1 MIKRHKH
8 VIFFI
13 LIISSIFGY
22 KAKLN
27 YVKGMQLKNLTEITD
42 EKLKYNILNVNK
54 YNQECI
60 VVSNLPKYKLVQSN
74 IEPNSEKQGET
85 DSNKKNSVENID
97 ENQLKS
103 EVERIYN
110 ARSAAFVSGDVSSLK
125 ELFDTSQRY
134 GKWALEHEIKRV
146 KYLNDWSN
154 ERNITFGKVASSVR
168 IKKVYPRGNIIKMAL
183 QESYKFD
190 YVYNNDDN
198 SPINSFG
205 VGIRHTTSLIKKND
219 KWVIYNDWYT
229 DCFEDALRGYSNVAD
244 SILRML
250 PNIHD
255 SNNGHEALSY
265 SKPFYNREKA
275 VAYADKYCG
284 AAWGSS
290 NNFKYNK
297 KYSDYNGIGGDCSN
311 FASQVLG
318 DKEGGGMP
326 IGGSWTP
333 GSRAWSNADG
343 LKNYLVGSGR
353 GSIISVGTFKD
364 LTKFSERLP
373 SGAVG
378 KLQIGDLVA
387 YEKGRGNVDHFAVVT
402 GFDSHGYPL
411 VNSHTTDRYHVPWD
425 LGWGDA
431 KIRFFLIHING

>member
-1 MIKRHKH
+1 MIK
-8 VIFFI
+8 
-13 LIISSIFGY
+13 
-22 KAKLN
+22 KLN
-27 YVKGMQLKNLTEITD
+27 YIIFSILAIIISFILGYKGEIRNINVGQSNESRLNKSSTQVNNLEKN
-42 EKLKYNILNVNK
+42 K
-54 YNQECI
+54 I
-60 VVSNLPKYKLVQSN
+60 VYSN
-74 IEPNSEKQGET
+74 IEPDDKKENKIDLKKQ
-85 DSNKKNSVENID
+85 NLIENID

-110 ARSAAFVSGDVSSLK
+110 QRSAAFVSGDVSSL
-125 ELFDTSQRY
+125 ESLFDTSQRY

-154 ERNITFGKVASSVR
+154 ERNITFGKIASSVR

-229 DCFEDALRGYSNVAD
+229 DCFEDALRGYSNVAE
-244 SILRML
+244 SILRMI
-250 PNIHD
+250 PNIHNP
-255 SNNGHEALSY
+255 NNAYETLSY
-265 SKPFYNREKA
+265 SRPFYDREKA

-326 IGGSWTP
+326 IRGSWTP

-343 LKNYLVGSGR
+343 LKNYLIGSGR
-353 GSIISVGTFKD
+353 GSVISVGTFKD
-364 LTKFSERLP
+364 LTKPSERLP
-373 SGAVG
+373 NGAVG
-378 KLQIGDLVA
+378 KLQLGDLVA
-387 YEKGRGNVDHFAVVT
+387 YEKGRGNIDHFAIIT